1 MRWLSGNL
9 WAGMETKQVAVGMI
23 CFVHVFERVVI
34 VIAIVFFKVH
44 RNTFGDHAVHIGV
57 VLDTKKQR
65 IKEDKADNHMV
76 ESLLGYDP
84 NCFHSGRISFSKR
97 PN

>member
-1 MRWLSGNL
+1 MSWLSGNL
-9 WAGMETKQVAVGMI
+9 WASMETKQVAVGMI

-57 VLDTKKQR
+57 VLDTKKQI

-76 ESLLGYDP
+76 ESLMRNDP
-84 NCFHSGRISFSKR
+84 NCSLSDRISFSKK